1 MRLTVFLLLAGI
13 GAAAFAGAETENGK
27 RIVRA
32 DETWKP
38 IDMSALSVRPGS
50 ALDLSGIHEPGPAG
64 KYGRAVIGPDG
75 GFRFE
80 KRPDRPVRFF
90 AFNAF
95 ANHLMSWKESMLQAA
110 TPEETRKNIREFA
123 AKVRRQG
130 YNMVRFLGVDLLL
143 MSGMDAPGRA
153 RFSPAN
159 LDNFQYML
167 HCLKREGVYFGIDL
181 FSYTGYEKFPNQ
193 WSDAVAKRYKE
204 RMYFDPEAR
213 RMWLDGV
220 KALMTAVN
228 PYTGL
233 SLNDEPALVYVDMHN
248 EQELGI
254 WAAKEPLRAEGVRL
268 PAESAWRS
276 FLKKRYGNDIGR
288 LGKSWNVPVASFDAV
303 PLFSKKDLYAWD
315 ARGKDANEFLYEI
328 ERGMLDFYRQG
339 LEAIGC
345 RTFATLYD
353 VLGYF
358 RFTSIRRDVPVITA
372 HGYHNHPTANSNPG
386 SRMDQNSI
394 VGNAAVYLRYM
405 STMRVWNRPFLITE
419 YNAPFWG
426 RYRHQEGLLLPSY
439 ASLQD
444 YAGITVH
451 SLAVTRIPAELADFQ
466 LGRDPV
472 GRAGQVIAAFAYG
485 RGDVAAARHRV
496 GVALDDAFMRDPRN
510 MNSGV
515 SSEQNRLVL
524 LTGLGVVLDGAVPAG
539 LPPYPALDLTMP
551 PSQGSRIAAQTMFT
565 VPVDTNN
572 VPDFAGITAKLRE
585 KNILPAGNLTDP
597 EKGVFQS
604 DTGELV
610 LRTGEN
616 CFTVDTLRLKGAA
629 WEGGEL
635 RLSNLVFRS
644 SLPCTAA
651 LISLDKAPLG
661 ESRRMLLVFSTD
673 ALNSGMELSADRRV
687 LHKPGTLPVLLE
699 TGTLELTL
707 DCSAKLKCFALGIDG
722 ERREELPLHIGG
734 GRIRLAIDTA
744 KLRNGPA
751 LYFELAER

>member
-1 MRLTVFLLLAGI
+1 
-13 GAAAFAGAETENGK
+13 
-27 RIVRA
+27 
-32 DETWKP
+32 
-38 IDMSALSVRPGS
+38 
-50 ALDLSGIHEPGPAG
+50 
-64 KYGRAVIGPDG
+64 
-75 GFRFE
+75 
-80 KRPDRPVRFF
+80 
-90 AFNAF
+90 
-95 ANHLMSWKESMLQAA
+95 
-110 TPEETRKNIREFA
+110 
-123 AKVRRQG
+123 
-130 YNMVRFLGVDLLL
+130 
-143 MSGMDAPGRA
+143 
-153 RFSPAN
+153 
-159 LDNFQYML
+159 ML

>member
-1 MRLTVFLLLAGI
+1 M
-13 GAAAFAGAETENGK
+13 
-27 RIVRA
+27 
-32 DETWKP
+32 
-38 IDMSALSVRPGS
+38 
-50 ALDLSGIHEPGPAG
+50 
-64 KYGRAVIGPDG
+64 IGPDG

-95 ANHLMSWKESMLQAA
+95 ANHLMTWKESMLQAA

-130 YNMVRFLGVDLLL
+130 YNMVRFQGVDLLL
-143 MSGMDAPGRA
+143 MSGKDAPGRA

-288 LGKSWNVPVASFDAV
+288 LGKSWNAPVASFDAV

-673 ALNSGMELSADRRV
+673 ALNSGMELSADRRG

-744 KLRNGPA
+744 QERPRPLFRTGGTMKLFNRRGRGVSG
-751 LYFELAER
+751 EKGRSGEGRG

>member
-1 MRLTVFLLLAGI
+1 
-13 GAAAFAGAETENGK
+13 
-27 RIVRA
+27 
-32 DETWKP
+32 
-38 IDMSALSVRPGS
+38 
-50 ALDLSGIHEPGPAG
+50 
-64 KYGRAVIGPDG
+64 
-75 GFRFE
+75 
-80 KRPDRPVRFF
+80 
-90 AFNAF
+90 
-95 ANHLMSWKESMLQAA
+95 
-110 TPEETRKNIREFA
+110 
-123 AKVRRQG
+123 
-130 YNMVRFLGVDLLL
+130 
-143 MSGMDAPGRA
+143 
-153 RFSPAN
+153 
-159 LDNFQYML
+159 
-167 HCLKREGVYFGIDL
+167 
-181 FSYTGYEKFPNQ
+181 
-193 WSDAVAKRYKE
+193 
-204 RMYFDPEAR
+204 
-213 RMWLDGV
+213 
-220 KALMTAVN
+220 
-228 PYTGL
+228 
-233 SLNDEPALVYVDMHN
+233 
-248 EQELGI
+248 
-254 WAAKEPLRAEGVRL
+254 
-268 PAESAWRS
+268 
-276 FLKKRYGNDIGR
+276 
-288 LGKSWNVPVASFDAV
+288 
-303 PLFSKKDLYAWD
+303 
-315 ARGKDANEFLYEI
+315 
-328 ERGMLDFYRQG
+328 
-339 LEAIGC
+339 
-345 RTFATLYD
+345 
-353 VLGYF
+353 
-358 RFTSIRRDVPVITA
+358 
-372 HGYHNHPTANSNPG
+372 
-386 SRMDQNSI
+386 MDQNSI